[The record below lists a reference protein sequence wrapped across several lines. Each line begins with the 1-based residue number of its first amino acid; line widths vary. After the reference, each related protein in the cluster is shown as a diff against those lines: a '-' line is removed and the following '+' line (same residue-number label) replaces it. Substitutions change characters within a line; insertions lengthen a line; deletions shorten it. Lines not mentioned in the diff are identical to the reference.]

1 VGLAL
6 VVVEEVRGV
15 DAMRRPWTVGSRQVE
30 PKETKTETEG
40 SRRRTKGRWCGE
52 IGGGAA

>member
-30 PKETKTETEG
+30 LKGTETEG
-40 SRRRTKGRWCGE
+40 SRRRMKGRWCGE